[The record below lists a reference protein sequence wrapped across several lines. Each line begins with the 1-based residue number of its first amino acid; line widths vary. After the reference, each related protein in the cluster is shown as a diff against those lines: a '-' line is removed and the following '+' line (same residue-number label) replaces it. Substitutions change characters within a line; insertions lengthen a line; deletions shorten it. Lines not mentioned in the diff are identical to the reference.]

1 MLLVAFEN
9 QQVNVFESS
18 NGHYVDEFNFH
29 DNVFDT
35 GHPNEDGEIHEN
47 EGKQKGGKPEKNM
60 LEEEELVKSGMS
72 KLEVKAHKRKIQRER
87 GEYKPEIPIMTP
99 VIKSQT
105 LEREGSKV
113 GHGSYMKKTT
123 NMSIDTD
130 NLFGDQSM

>member
-35 GHPNEDGEIHEN
+35 GHPNEDGDLHEN
-47 EGKQKGGKPEKNM
+47 EGKQKVGKPEKNM

-99 VIKSQT
+99 VIKTHT
-105 LEREGSKV
+105 LEREVSKV
-113 GHGSYMKKTT
+113 GSYMKKAT
-123 NMSIDTD
+123 NTSIDTD
-130 NLFGDQSM
+130 NLFIDQSM